1 MTQTKVF
8 LIDGH
13 ALVYRAFY
21 AIQGLTNSKGQPTNA
36 VYGFINALRKI
47 LRDQAPSHIA
57 VCFDVGKKTKRQEKY
72 ADYKVQRQSMPEGLI
87 GQLPLIKEVI
97 KAYRIPM
104 FEMEGYEADDVIATL
119 AHKLKENGLNVVI
132 ASDDKDMCQLVTE
145 GVLIYSSRQDKV
157 LGLKE
162 SEERFGIN
170 PARITDYIALCG
182 DTSDNI
188 PGVFGIGEVTA
199 RNLVNEFGTIENLY
213 QNISSVK
220 QEKLREKLLTQKEAA
235 FFSKELAV
243 LEKDVPLDIDLEA
256 LKVQEPDKSALI
268 KLFTEL
274 EFRKFV
280 QELSQETLE
289 EQAAEIPPTEVKL
302 LNNADAVKDF
312 ITQVKKAGGFA
323 IVPEQAEGQARRL
336 WLAVGGDVSVLD
348 ASKSGQLKI
357 VIEDKMIRKST
368 YNFKTL
374 RKLCDSLSL
383 EIEGEVF
390 DAMLAG
396 YLLTSGQA
404 AFDLGALAW
413 QYLKKSAAED
423 QAGQVALLEELV
435 GPMSEDLKAKDLKK
449 LYEELEFPLSISLAD
464 MEQEGVRLDTDAL
477 SRLSLL
483 CDQKIQE
490 STAKIFTISGKEFNL
505 NSPKQ
510 LGEVLFVQLKIP
522 PVKKT
527 KTGFSTDEEVLSR
540 LAAKYE
546 IAQLILDYRQI
557 AKLKSTYI
565 DAFPKLMNPQT
576 NRIHACFNQTGAETG
591 RLSSNNP
598 NLQNIPIRTAMGR
611 EIRRAFIPLNDGDV
625 LLSADYSQI
634 ELRILAHMAQDENM
648 IKAFQGG
655 EDFHAYTAG
664 LIFDVPENKVDA
676 HMRNSA
682 KRVNF
687 GIIYGISAFG
697 LSKDLGVSSAEAQDF
712 IDRYFLKYPGVKT
725 FMDTCIAQAQDSGYV
740 TTILNR
746 RRYIPEIKSKNI
758 GLRQFAERQAI
769 NTPVQGSAADLM
781 KLAIINIHED
791 LLKKKMRSRMIITV
805 HDELVFNVPQSELK
819 EMAGFVREK
828 MENAWKLTVPITVS
842 VKAGKNWLDMEKIF

>member
-13 ALVYRAFY
+13 AMVYRAFY

-87 GQLPLIKEVI
+87 GQLPLIKEVV

-119 AHKLKENGLNVVI
+119 AHKLREENLNVVI
-132 ASDDKDMCQLVTE
+132 ASEDKDMYQLLTE
-145 GVLIYSSRQDKV
+145 GVLMYSSRQDKV

-220 QEKLREKLLTQKEAA
+220 QDKLREKLVTQKEAA

-256 LKVQEPDKSALI
+256 LKVQEPDKAALI
-268 KLFTEL
+268 KLFTEF

-289 EQAAEIPPTEVKL
+289 EQPETSPTEAKL
-302 LNNADAVKDF
+302 LNNADALKDF
-312 ITQVKKAGGFA
+312 ITQAKKAGGFA
-323 IVPEQAEGQARRL
+323 VVPQQAEGRVERL
-336 WLAVGGDVSVLD
+336 WLAVGHDVSVVD
-348 ASKSGQLKI
+348 VAKAAQLKI
-357 VIEDKMIRKST
+357 VIEDKLIRKST
-368 YNFKTL
+368 YNFKAL
-374 RKLCDSLSL
+374 KKLFDSLSL
-383 EIEGEVF
+383 KIEGEVF

-413 QYLKKSAAED
+413 QYLKKSPSDD

-435 GPMSEDLKAKDLKK
+435 APMADDLRAKDLKK
-449 LYEELEFPLSISLAD
+449 LYEELEFPLSLSLAD
-464 MEQEGVRLDTDAL
+464 MEEEGVRLDTNAL
-477 SRLSLL
+477 SKLSKQ

-490 STAKIFTISGKEFNL
+490 STSAIYKIAGREFNL

-510 LGEVLFVQLKIP
+510 LAEVLFVQLKIP

-540 LAAKYE
+540 LAVKYE

-576 NRIHACFNQTGAETG
+576 GRLHACFNQTGAETG

-598 NLQNIPIRTAMGR
+598 NLQNIPIRTALGR

-634 ELRILAHMAQDENM
+634 ELRILAHLAQDESM
-648 IKAFQGG
+648 IKAFKGG

-664 LIFDVPENKVDA
+664 LIFDVPESKVDA
-676 HMRNSA
+676 SMRNSA

-697 LSKDLGVSSAEAQDF
+697 LAKDLGVSNAEAQDF
-712 IDRYFLKYPGVKT
+712 IDRYFLKYPGVKS
-725 FMDTCIAQAQDSGYV
+725 FMDACIGKAQECGYV
-740 TTILNR
+740 TTLLNR
-746 RRYIPEIKSKNI
+746 RRYIPEINSKNI

-781 KLAIINIHED
+781 KLAIINIHEEI
-791 LLKKKMRSRMIITV
+791 LKKKLKSRMIITV
-805 HDELVFNVPQSELK
+805 HDELVFNVPKNEVK
-819 EMAGFVREK
+819 IMTGFVQDK
-828 MENAWKLTVPITVS
+828 MENAWKLSVPITVS
-842 VKAGKNWLDMEKIF
+842 VKAGQNWLDMEKIV

>member
-47 LRDQAPSHIA
+47 LRDHAPSHMA
-57 VCFDVGKKTKRQEKY
+57 VCFDVGKKTKRQEKF
-72 ADYKVQRQSMPEGLI
+72 AEYKIQRQSMPEGLI

-97 KAYRIPM
+97 KAYRIPI

-119 AHKLKENGLNVVI
+119 AHKLKEKKLNVVI

-182 DTSDNI
+182 DSSDNI

-199 RNLVNEFGTIENLY
+199 RNLINEFGTIEDIY
-213 QNISSVK
+213 KNIDAVK
-220 QEKLREKLLTQKEAA
+220 QAKVREKLLAQKETAL
-235 FFSKELAV
+235 FSKELAV

-256 LKVQEPDKSALI
+256 LKVQEPDKAQLF
-268 KLFTEL
+268 KLFNDF
-274 EFRKFV
+274 EFRKFA
-280 QELSQETLE
+280 QELSQE
-289 EQAAEIPPTEVKL
+289 AAPTANAVAVREAKL
-302 LNNADAVKDF
+302 LNNADAIKSF
-312 ITQVKKAGGFA
+312 IICVKKNSGFA
-323 IVPEQAEGQARRL
+323 VMLEHAESGAVRL
-336 WLAVGGDVSVLD
+336 WFSLGGEVSVVDSDCVAQLKSIFEDKSINKVTYDFKGLKKFLD
-348 ASKSGQLKI
+348 A
-357 VIEDKMIRKST
+357 
-368 YNFKTL
+368 
-374 RKLCDSLSL
+374 LSVK
-383 EIEGEVF
+383 IEGEVL
-390 DAMLAG
+390 DALLAG

-404 AFDLGALAW
+404 AFDIGSLAW
-413 QYLKKSAAED
+413 QYLKKSSSEDHAER
-423 QAGQVALLEELV
+423 AALLEELAA
-435 GPMSEDLKAKDLKK
+435 PMTKDLKAKELKK
-449 LYEELEFPLSISLAD
+449 LYDDLELPLSVSLAD
-464 MEQEGVRLDTDAL
+464 METEGVRIDTDAL
-477 SRLSLL
+477 SKLSRE

-490 STAKIFTISGKEFNL
+490 MTAKIYKIAGHEFNL

-510 LGEVLFVQLKIP
+510 LCEVLFVELKIP

-540 LAAKYE
+540 LAAKYD

-565 DAFPKLMNPQT
+565 DAFPKLMSPVT
-576 NRIHACFNQTGAETG
+576 NRIHASFNQTGAETG

-598 NLQNIPIRTAMGR
+598 NLQNIPVRTKLGR
-611 EIRRAFIPLNDGDV
+611 EVRRAFIPLNNNDV

-634 ELRILAHMAQDENM
+634 ELRILAHLAKDESL
-648 IKAFQGG
+648 IKAFKDG
-655 EDFHAYTAG
+655 EDIHAYTAG
-664 LIFDVPENKVDA
+664 LIFDVAESKVDA

-697 LSKDLGVSSAEAQDF
+697 LSKDLGVPASEAQDF
-712 IDRYFLKYPGVKT
+712 IDRYFLRYPKVKA
-725 FMDTCIAQAQDSGYV
+725 FMDASIAKAQETGYV

-746 RRYIPEIKSKNI
+746 RRYIPEINSKNMNI
-758 GLRQFAERQAI
+758 RQFAERQAI

-781 KLAIINIHED
+781 KLAIIHIHQEI
-791 LLKKKMRSRMIITV
+791 LKRKLKSRMIITV
-805 HDELVFNVPQSELK
+805 HDELVFNVVKDELK
-819 EMAGFVREK
+819 EMTVLVQEK
-828 MENAWKLTVPITVS
+828 MEGVWKLSVPVTVS
-842 VKAGKNWLDMEKIF
+842 VKVGKNWLDTEKII